1 MSRLYLSMQR
11 KEIKMK
17 VKELLELQQVITK
30 RATPSDIHNEEL
42 EQHYSQSKGTYTDL
56 LDMDLIHLI
65 RSYNK
70 HLGMGRVSDVKLIK
84 DKLRENL
91 DSILTDTYSAREL
104 LDKTE

>member
-1 MSRLYLSMQR
+1 
-11 KEIKMK
+11 MK

-30 RATPSDIHNEEL
+30 RATPSDINNDEL
-42 EQHYSQSKGTYTDL
+42 EQHYSESKGTYDDL

-70 HLGMGRVSDVKLIK
+70 FLKRGTVSN
-84 DKLRENL
+84 DKETLREKL

>member
-1 MSRLYLSMQR
+1 
-11 KEIKMK
+11 MK
-17 VKELLELQQVITK
+17 VQELLELQQVITK
-30 RATPSDIHNEEL
+30 KATPSDIHKEEL
-42 EQHYSQSKGTYTDL
+42 EQHYSESKETYTDL

-70 HLGMGRVSDVKLIK
+70 HLRDNVSSIGNKET
-84 DKLRENL
+84 LREKL

>member
-1 MSRLYLSMQR
+1 
-11 KEIKMK
+11 MK
-17 VKELLELQQVITK
+17 VQELLELQSVITK
-30 RATPSDIHNEEL
+30 RATPSDIHKEEL
-42 EQHYSQSKGTYTDL
+42 EQHYSESKGTYTDL

-70 HLGMGRVSDVKLIK
+70 HLRDNVSSIGNKET
-84 DKLRENL
+84 LREKL